1 VTAAVAGTVRIST
14 AAVAKL
20 AAQLASE
27 HPDVGGTAGLLGRT
41 VPGGGR
47 LGARQTSLTSL
58 PKVSAEI
65 DGDRVFVDLTI
76 SVRWPASVPQVTTD
90 LRERLRNG
98 LSAWTGLA
106 VAEVDI
112 AVTGLV
118 ADQPGPRVH

>member
-1 VTAAVAGTVRIST
+1 MTATVPGTVQISA

-27 HPDVGGTAGLLGRT
+27 DPDVGGTAGLLGRT
-41 VPGGGR
+41 VPGGR
-47 LGARQTSLTSL
+47 QLGARQTSLTSL
-58 PKVSAEI
+58 PKVSAEV
-65 DGDRVFVDLTI
+65 DGDRVFVDLAI

-90 LRERLRNG
+90 LRERLQNRLG
-98 LSAWTGLA
+98 AWTGLT

-118 ADQPGPRVH
+118 ADQPGPRVR